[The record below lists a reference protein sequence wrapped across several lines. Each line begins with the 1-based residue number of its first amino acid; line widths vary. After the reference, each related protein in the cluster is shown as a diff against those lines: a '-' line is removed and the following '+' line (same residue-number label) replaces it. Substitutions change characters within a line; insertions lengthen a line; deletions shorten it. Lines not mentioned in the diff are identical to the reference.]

1 VKTSPVK
8 AGFFY
13 FYSMAEKL
21 TKKKLLHEMDEK
33 LQELNLLRS
42 ALEGDPARKQE
53 ELQYYKKQ
61 FYAMINK
68 KK

>member
-1 VKTSPVK
+1 
-8 AGFFY
+8 
-13 FYSMAEKL
+13 MAEKL
-21 TKKKLLHEMDEK
+21 TKKKLLQEMDEK

-61 FYAMINK
+61 FYLAINK

>member
-1 VKTSPVK
+1 
-8 AGFFY
+8 
-13 FYSMAEKL
+13 MAEKL

-42 ALEGDPARKQE
+42 ALEADPARKQE
-53 ELQYYKKQ
+53 ELTYYKKR
-61 FYAMINK
+61 FYEAINK